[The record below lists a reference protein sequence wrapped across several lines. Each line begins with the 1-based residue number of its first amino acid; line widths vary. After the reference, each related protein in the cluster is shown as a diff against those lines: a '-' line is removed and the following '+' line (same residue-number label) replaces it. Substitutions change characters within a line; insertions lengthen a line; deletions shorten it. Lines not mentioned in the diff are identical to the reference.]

1 MPILGRQRG
10 WRMDAIEWLHWWQL
24 GAYHYGKGVYAP
36 PPQSDEGYE
45 PYETGHTVAQK
56 AWVAEKRGKL
66 FP

>member
-1 MPILGRQRG
+1 
-10 WRMDAIEWLHWWQL
+10 MDAIKWLHWWIL

-66 FP
+66 FND